1 MNTTH
6 EVGNPFHASLS
17 RRNLN
22 PTYYVLLLSML
33 IGACQSRHYGHLS
46 KVRVKQKQ
54 EIAKDSNPTQ
64 VKTDPAFTSSEEPI
78 SASLEAKSLIKEIPS
93 SLPKISPEKGAIQQE
108 TTQEQSAPKS
118 KKDSKVKRR
127 FEEPVPDKLNIPA
140 YVGAALS
147 LISLISIPIDVF
159 TGDGY
164 ATIISFLLSIPILI
178 LGYAG
183 LARVKKKKSKT
194 GKGLAIFAIVTGF
207 LLIALFLTLVVLLLL
222 FLFSGGYGY
231 D

>member
-1 MNTTH
+1 
-6 EVGNPFHASLS
+6 
-17 RRNLN
+17 
-22 PTYYVLLLSML
+22 ML
-33 IGACQSRHYGHLS
+33 IGACQSRHYRHLS
-46 KVRVKQKQ
+46 KVRVKQMQ
-54 EIAKDSNPTQ
+54 EIVKITKPTQ
-64 VKTDPAFTSSEEPI
+64 VKTDSAFSMSDESI
-78 SASLEAKSLIKEIPS
+78 SVSLEAKSLIREIPS
-93 SLPKISPEKGAIQQE
+93 NSPEKGALQQE
-108 TTQEQSAPKS
+108 TKQEQSLPKS
-118 KKDSKVKRR
+118 KKDSQVKRR
-127 FEEPVPDKLNIPA
+127 FEEPAPNKVNIPA
-140 YVGAALS
+140 YVAAALS
-147 LISLISIPIDVF
+147 FVSLISIPVDLF

>member
-1 MNTTH
+1 MNPSF
-6 EVGNPFHASLS
+6 NLRISFLASLQKKAFAPIS
-17 RRNLN
+17 
-22 PTYYVLLLSML
+22 YVLLS
-33 IGACQSRHYGHLS
+33 ACQSRHYGHLS

-54 EIAKDSNPTQ
+54 EIAKISKPTQ
-64 VKTDPAFTSSEEPI
+64 VKTDSSFSRSDEPIPI
-78 SASLEAKSLIKEIPS
+78 SASLETKSVISDIPL
-93 SLPKISPEKGAIQQE
+93 SLPKISPEKGAIKQE

-140 YVGAALS
+140 YVAAALS
-147 LISLISIPIDVF
+147 FISLISIPIDVF

-164 ATIISFLLSIPILI
+164 GTIISFLLSIPILI

-183 LARVKKKKSKT
+183 LARVKKKKSIT

-222 FLFSGGYGY
+222 FFSGGYGY